1 MTTTPTTAAAPA
13 ATTASTTELPS
24 HAPRIDWATF
34 DQAVPGAVA
43 ALRSL
48 SQAVDATGLDKRLT
62 ELVKVRVSQLN
73 GCAFCLKL
81 HLDWAR
87 KAGVPGLA
95 LDLLATWREV
105 EVFDARERAA
115 LAWAEALTG
124 MAARHVSDAAFS
136 EAAQQFGQTELAA
149 LTTAIA
155 TINAWNRI
163 AGSLRFEPPG
173 LRAPATAA

>member
-1 MTTTPTTAAAPA
+1 MTTTPTSTA
-13 ATTASTTELPS
+13 ATTVSTAELPS

-105 EVFDARERAA
+105 EVFDVRERAA

-124 MAARHVSDAAFS
+124 MAARHVSDAAFA
-136 EAAQQFGQTELAA
+136 EAARQFGQTELAA

>member
-1 MTTTPTTAAAPA
+1 MTTTPTSTAAPA
-13 ATTASTTELPS
+13 AMTASTAELPS
-24 HAPRIDWATF
+24 HAPRVDWATF

-124 MAARHVSDAAFS
+124 MAAQHVSDAAFA
-136 EAAQQFGQTELAA
+136 EAARQFGQTELAA

-163 AGSLRFEPPG
+163 AGALRFEPPG

>member
-1 MTTTPTTAAAPA
+1 MTTTPTSTA
-13 ATTASTTELPS
+13 ATTVSTAELPS

-105 EVFDARERAA
+105 ELFDARERAA